1 MSQLFIARCRN
12 RLIKL
17 RFRGKELHPLARA
30 NLKAL
35 DHIGARQ
42 YARGL
47 RYVIFDIET
56 TGLSL
61 QHDRVVSV
69 GAYRVVDGRI
79 ALGDVFSSLVS
90 PGRDIPSA
98 AVKIHGIIPSMVDNA
113 PSFSEVFEKFTA
125 YLGTDI
131 LVGYH
136 VEFDLHFLNV
146 YMRKTHGFP
155 VQNLVLDAQPLCRS
169 VGFPPHLRS
178 YAGRLRGHRDLDTAA
193 RHFGIEI
200 QERHTALGDAL
211 ATAMIFQRI
220 LTEFEKSGPG
230 RLKNLLAASRSL

>member
-1 MSQLFIARCRN
+1 MSRLFIARCQN

-35 DHIGARQ
+35 DHIAVRQTARS
-42 YARGL
+42 L
-47 RYVIFDIET
+47 RYVIFDLET
-56 TGLSL
+56 TGLNL
-61 QHDRVVSV
+61 QNDRVVSAA
-69 GAYRVVDGRI
+69 AYRVVDGRI

-90 PGRDIPSA
+90 PDRDIPSA

-113 PSFSEVFEKFTA
+113 PSFNEVFKKFLN

-136 VEFDLHFLNV
+136 VGFDLHFLNA
-146 YMRKTHGFP
+146 YMRKTHGFR
-155 VQNLVLDAQPLCRS
+155 VQNLVLDAQSLCRT
-169 VGFPPHLRS
+169 VCFPSHLRS
-178 YAGRLRGHRDLDTAA
+178 YAGRLKGHQDLDSVAK
-193 RHFGIEI
+193 HFGIEI

-220 LTEFEKSGPG
+220 LTEIEKNGPG
-230 RLKNLLAASRSL
+230 RLKNLLAAERRV